1 MLAPPNL
8 RVLFLH
14 FGWNFGNLVR
24 QARETVEMQ
33 EIKLIWFN
41 YTSSLSLDLYLM
53 HTAHEFESIQYTE
66 YCKIYVMCIQFVI
79 ELECLNLNWGLQHW
93 RHITWILIR
102 LSTVAQT
109 AHTVR
114 EQEGVATQW
123 CNACLPFNC
132 FNKNEY
138 FNRVHTCFGWFF
150 SLLSCIPAAA

>member
-1 MLAPPNL
+1 MTS
-8 RVLFLH
+8 VGTTKFECFFLH
-14 FGWNFGNLVR
+14 FGWNFENLVR

-109 AHTVR
+109 AHTVWER
-114 EQEGVATQW
+114 GSS
-123 CNACLPFNC
+123 
-132 FNKNEY
+132 
-138 FNRVHTCFGWFF
+138 HTVVQRMPSIQLFQQKWIF
-150 SLLSCIPAAA
+150 